1 MIILSNRFHPLT
13 RIIAGAGSI
22 NCYLMSWLLIMEIL
36 IKDTKTGCGR
46 VTVFSLVTNMLSIPF
61 ALGEASSESVVTSQL
76 LLSHSLYVG
85 SLLAWFFPSWVDF
98 QLSVTLLCGS
108 GILILLYIPESPVWL
123 ILHGKRLEY
132 EMMMMEAAE
141 INGRDIDGLD
151 VDFETAHEESA
162 TDHAKLSLW
171 SPPLRVKTF
180 CLIYAWAAMAVIYY
194 GTT

>member
-1 MIILSNRFHPLT
+1 
-13 RIIAGAGSI
+13 
-22 NCYLMSWLLIMEIL
+22 MSWLLIMEIL

-85 SLLAWFFPSWVDF
+85 SLLAWFFPNWVDF

-108 GILILLYIPESPVWL
+108 GILVLLYIPESPVWL

-132 EMMMMEAAE
+132 EATMMEAAE
-141 INGRDIDGLD
+141 INGRDIDGRLRNGTRGERHRSCQAQSVVSAPQAEDLLSHLRLGGHGSDILRYNVTSCHLLD
-151 VDFETAHEESA
+151 THTQELTV
-162 TDHAKLSLW
+162 LS
-171 SPPLRVKTF
+171 RN
-180 CLIYAWAAMAVIYY
+180 
-194 GTT
+194 